1 MTSLSEL
8 ACSIQVL
15 RQWRNRPLQIE
26 TATTD
31 FPRNP
36 SRAVDHHGPT
46 VGLNHRREARSMRR
60 SVSPTSSAAVPTAFA
75 LLLRMGAVMQ
85 VTGLA
90 RSTIYKLIAEDKFP
104 QPVQLT
110 GRAVAWRRAD
120 LERWSA
126 ARPTVTH

>member
-1 MTSLSEL
+1 
-8 ACSIQVL
+8 
-15 RQWRNRPLQIE
+15 
-26 TATTD
+26 
-31 FPRNP
+31 
-36 SRAVDHHGPT
+36 
-46 VGLNHRREARSMRR
+46 MRR
-60 SVSPTSSAAVPTAFA
+60 SVSPNSSAAVPTAFA
-75 LLLRMGAVMQ
+75 LRLRMGAVMQ